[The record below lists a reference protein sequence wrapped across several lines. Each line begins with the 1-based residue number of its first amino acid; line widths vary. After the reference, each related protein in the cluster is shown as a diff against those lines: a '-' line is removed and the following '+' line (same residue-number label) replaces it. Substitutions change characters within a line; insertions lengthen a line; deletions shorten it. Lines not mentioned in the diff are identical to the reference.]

1 MDGAPTAA
9 DADIVPDRIWTGQV
23 PFSAKAGSAKIAAAE
38 IDGGALRMRW
48 GDGTEALFHAVWL
61 RDNAPESRHADN
73 GQKLHDIGDIAPD
86 VCILSVDVQADGR
99 LSMVFGPDAYRT
111 VFDGAWLRRHRYA
124 PVAPRSS
131 VLPER
136 HWGRDLT
143 DWLPVFDHD
152 EVMAEPGTMAR
163 WLGNFRDYGVA
174 FLTNGASEPGTVL
187 KVAEAI
193 GHVRETNYGRLFD
206 VRSEGRPSN
215 LAYTRRGLSVH
226 TDNPYR
232 DPVPGVQLLH
242 CVVNDAE
249 AGESVLV
256 DGFYAA
262 ATLRDADPQAFY
274 LLTRYEV
281 PFEFRSPDAW
291 LRTRRRIIEKNDR
304 GRVTAVRFNNR
315 SIAPFDLPAD
325 EMERFYAAYRRFAE
339 ILTRSALQAFFRLEP
354 GDTVLLDNARA
365 LHGRLPIGAGNR
377 HLQGCYVDRDGPLS
391 RLALLEA
398 DLKAG

>member
-1 MDGAPTAA
+1 MDGAPTAT
-9 DADIVPDRIWTGQV
+9 DADIAQDRIWTGKVSQ
-23 PFSAKAGSAKIAAAE
+23 SAKAASTRIAAAE
-38 IDGGALRMRW
+38 IDDGALRMRW

-61 RDNAPESRHADN
+61 RDNAPESRHPDN
-73 GQKLHDIGDIAPD
+73 GQKLHDIGDISPD
-86 VCILSVDVQADGR
+86 VSILSVDLLPDSC
-99 LSMVFGPDAYRT
+99 LSVIFGPDAYRT
-111 VFDGAWLRRHRYA
+111 VFDGGWLRGHRYA
-124 PVAPRSS
+124 PVAPKST

-136 HWGRDLT
+136 LWGRDLM
-143 DWLPVFDHD
+143 DWLPAFDHD
-152 EVMAEPGTMAR
+152 EVMAEPATMAR

-174 FLTNGASEPGTVL
+174 LLTNGPSEPDTVL
-187 KVAEAI
+187 AVAEAI
-193 GHVRETNYGRLFD
+193 GHVRETNYGRSFD
-206 VRSEGRPSN
+206 VRSDDRPTN

-242 CVVNDAE
+242 CLGNDAE
-249 AGESVLV
+249 GGESVLV

-325 EMERFYAAYRRFAE
+325 EMERFYTAYRRFAA
-339 ILTRSALQAFFRLEP
+339 ILTRSALQAFFRLES
-354 GDTVLLDNARA
+354 GDTVLLDNARI
-365 LHGRLPIGAGNR
+365 LHGRLPIGEGNR

-391 RLALLEA
+391 HLALLEA
-398 DLKAG
+398 ELRAG